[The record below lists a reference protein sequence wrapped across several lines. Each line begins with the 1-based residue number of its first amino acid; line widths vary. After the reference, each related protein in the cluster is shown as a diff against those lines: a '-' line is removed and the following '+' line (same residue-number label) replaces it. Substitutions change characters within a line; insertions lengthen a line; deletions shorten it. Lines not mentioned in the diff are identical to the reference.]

1 MNENNKVDISRPTI
15 SIGTCLFEV
24 LLWVLLIFPGIIFVI
39 KKSNA
44 RKHLNEL
51 KRQIDDNYIT
61 INNIL
66 NNRIEILIKIYGL
79 LEKEDYFAKL
89 SFSEILKET
98 NLTKKGQLI
107 ETATNKIDNLV
118 KGNNELRNKN
128 IFDEIERNKNLEKE
142 IFSIKDTYNNAV
154 LQWNKEIFLWPTNK
168 IVAAKEGYTTIETYD
183 IFPKIKVNGK
193 QGLLK

>member
-1 MNENNKVDISRPTI
+1 MNENNKADISRPI
-15 SIGTCLFEV
+15 VSIGTCLFEV

-39 KKSNA
+39 KKINA

-51 KRQIDDNYIT
+51 KRHIDDNYIT

-79 LEKEDYFAKL
+79 LEKEDNFAKL

-107 ETATNKIDNLV
+107 ETATNEIDNLV

-142 IFSIKDTYNNAV
+142 IFSIKDTFNNAV

-183 IFPKIKVNGK
+183 VFPEIKVNGK

>member
-1 MNENNKVDISRPTI
+1 MNENNKADISRPI
-15 SIGTCLFEV
+15 VSIGTCLFEV

-39 KKSNA
+39 KKINA

-51 KRQIDDNYIT
+51 KRHIDDNYIT

-79 LEKEDYFAKL
+79 LEKEDNFAKL

-107 ETATNKIDNLV
+107 ETATNEIDNLV
-118 KGNNELRNKN
+118 KGNNGLRNKN

-183 IFPKIKVNGK
+183 VFPEIKVNGK

>member
-168 IVAAKEGYTTIETYD
+168 IVAAKEGYTTKETYD
-183 IFPKIKVNGK
+183 VFPKIKVNGK